1 MRERAL
7 LSVIVTAVTAAACG
21 GTSPTDA
28 GGYDPLPPGDAS
40 GPPIEAPLET
50 WT

>member
-1 MRERAL
+1 MRAISM
-7 LSVIVTAVTAAACG
+7 SVILAVASCS

-28 GGYDPLPPGDAS
+28 GGYDPLPPRDSS

-50 WT
+50 